1 MQVLQSSNICKT
13 YVTKPILED
22 VSFRVLEG
30 DIVGV
35 LGLNGSGKTTLFE
48 ILANKIPLDKGEV
61 ILAKDAKLGYLEQ
74 HTKIESNNSVFEEA
88 LKVFKPLIKMEEDLR
103 KLEEYIA
110 LKSNDSNFNLDKSL
124 LEYSNLL
131 EDFKALNGYG
141 YPSEIKGVLKGL
153 GFSDEEFDKP
163 VNLLSG
169 GQKSRL
175 SLAILLLEKPSILL
189 LDEPTNHLDISA
201 ISWLER
207 FIKDYKGTSLIISH
221 DRYFLDTVVKRIF
234 YMENTGLSVY
244 NLNYTR
250 FMSQRKKDLDILKK
264 QYEDQLKEVKRQEEI
279 IQKYTQFGG
288 ERYIKQARSRQK
300 MLDRI
305 KLLPKP
311 TEDKKSSF
319 TFEPAL
325 KSGKDVLLAEGLSKS
340 FGDLTLF
347 KDISL
352 QIYKGERV
360 GLIGPN
366 GIGKTSLFKILLN
379 QLEAD
384 SGLVNLGHNVIT
396 GYFDQEMS
404 DLNLDKT
411 IIDEIWDTYPKLDH
425 FQIRSY
431 LSRFMFVGDDIF
443 KEIKDLSG
451 GERARVSLLKLMLSK
466 SNFLIMD
473 EPTNHLDIDSK
484 EVLEDALLNYSGTV
498 FVISHDRYFLN
509 KVASKILELREDGLF
524 EYLGNYDYY
533 LDKKTSLEKALE
545 DANEDFAKTKTQV
558 KQEQKKEKKALIEE
572 REEKKKLKKL
582 EEDIEKLENE
592 IEGIDQILSNPSI
605 YDDHGEVIKI
615 TLKREK
621 LSEELNSLYNFWIE
635 VNE

>member
-1 MQVLQSSNICKT
+1 MQVLQASNICKT

-250 FMSQRKKDLDILKK
+250 FMTQRKKDLDILKK

-545 DANEDFAKTKTQV
+545 DASEDFAKTKTQV

>member
-1 MQVLQSSNICKT
+1 MQVLQASNICKT

-250 FMSQRKKDLDILKK
+250 FMTQRKKDLDILKK

-545 DANEDFAKTKTQV
+545 DASEDFAKTKTQV

-592 IEGIDQILSNPSI
+592 IEDIDQILSNPSI

>member
-1 MQVLQSSNICKT
+1 MQVLQASNICKT

-250 FMSQRKKDLDILKK
+250 FMTQRKKDLDILKK
-264 QYEDQLKEVKRQEEI
+264 QYENQLKEVKRQEEI

-592 IEGIDQILSNPSI
+592 IEDIDQILSNPSI